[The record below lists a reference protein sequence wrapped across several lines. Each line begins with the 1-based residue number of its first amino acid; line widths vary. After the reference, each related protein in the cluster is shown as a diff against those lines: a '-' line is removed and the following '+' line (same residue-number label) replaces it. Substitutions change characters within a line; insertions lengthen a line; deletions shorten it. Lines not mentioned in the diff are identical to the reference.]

1 MTSITGSARHHVVI
15 AGGGIGG
22 LEALIALRMQAPEQ
36 CRVTLVSPGDT
47 FSYRP
52 LGVEEPFG
60 GGGGRRFSLGAIC
73 NDLRAGHV
81 RDGLAAVDPATST
94 IRLQSGADLE
104 YDSLVLALGA
114 IPYPAFGSGVTFDRE
129 RDAESF
135 DEFLVDVDDRFVE
148 RVAIVIPERVGWT
161 LPAYELA
168 LGIADFGSRPTGRS
182 IDVTLVTHELE
193 PLAAFGTTISRAVAD
208 VLADAGV
215 EIVAGREALV
225 MSEGALVVGSR
236 WITTDRI
243 IALPRLAGP
252 RPRGVPCDI
261 RGFVVVD
268 EQGRVPETAGVYA
281 IGDGADHPIKQGG
294 LAAQQADAAVADIL
308 WRMGVE
314 GPPRPPAPV
323 LRGILR
329 TSSGTLYLES
339 DLGPGRPGEGCIAS
353 WTPLWPV
360 PGRVASRWLA
370 SYLGSGFA
378 GTADRHA
385 SGRSELA
392 GAS

>member
-1 MTSITGSARHHVVI
+1 MTSISGSSRHHIVI
-15 AGGGIGG
+15 AGGGIAG
-22 LEALIALRMQAPEQ
+22 LEALIALRMQAPEH
-36 CRVTLVSPGDT
+36 CRVTLVSPGES
-47 FSYRP
+47 FGYRP

-73 NDLRAGHV
+73 NDLRASHA
-81 RDGLAAVDPATST
+81 RDGLAAVDAEAGTV
-94 IRLQSGADLE
+94 RMQSGADLA
-104 YDSLVLALGA
+104 YDSLIIALGA

-135 DEFLVDVDDRFVE
+135 DEFLVDVDDRFVD
-148 RVAIVIPERVGWT
+148 RVTVVVPERVGWT

-168 LGIADFGSRPTGRS
+168 LAIADFGSRPAGRT
-182 IDVTLVTHELE
+182 IGVTLVTHEPE
-193 PLAAFGTTISRAVAD
+193 PLAAFGTTISRTVAD
-208 VLADAGV
+208 VLAGAGI
-215 EIVAGREALV
+215 EIFTGREALV

-243 IALPRLAGP
+243 VALPRLAGP
-252 RPRGVPCDI
+252 RPRGVACDI
-261 RGFVVVD
+261 RGFILVD
-268 EQGRVPETAGVYA
+268 EHGRVPDAPGVYA
-281 IGDGADHPIKQGG
+281 VGDGADHPIKQGG

-308 WRMGVE
+308 WRMGVAP
-314 GPPRPPAPV
+314 PPRPPAPV

-329 TSSGTLYLES
+329 TSSGTLYLEA
-339 DLGPGRPGEGCIAS
+339 DLGPGRAAEGSIAS

-378 GTADRHA
+378 GTAERHA
-385 SGRSELA
+385 GGRGRLA
-392 GAS
+392 ERA